1 MKTQKLNVREMAD
14 AAEPVTELMKV
25 LSNRTRLLAL
35 CHLVDGERSVGELAR
50 FLGIRE
56 QAMSQQLALLRKD
69 GLVTPRRDGQT
80 IYYALA
86 RDDVSR
92 LMRFLHKTYCPVAG
106 S

>member
-1 MKTQKLNVREMAD
+1 MNMPKLNMKEMED
-14 AAEPVTELMKV
+14 AAAPVTELMKV

-50 FLGIRE
+50 FLGVRE

-80 IYYALA
+80 IYYSLA
-86 RDDVSR
+86 RGDIAEV
-92 LMRFLHKTYCPVAG
+92 MRFLHNTYCPVDQA
-106 S
+106 